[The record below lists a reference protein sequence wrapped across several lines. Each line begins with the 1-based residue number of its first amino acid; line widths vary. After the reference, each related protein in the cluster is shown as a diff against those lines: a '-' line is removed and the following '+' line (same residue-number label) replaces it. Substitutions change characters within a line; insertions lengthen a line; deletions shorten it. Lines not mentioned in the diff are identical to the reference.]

1 MTKRV
6 KILLTAGV
14 VLLILLVIFFQKNQ
28 NKTVYGISEGTYAVS
43 PQDMYSPQ
51 IYFDLQEFE
60 FVLSADPALS
70 YLSVGTFE
78 LDERIV
84 ATTDDGKYTYIF
96 EVVDNN
102 TIRFVQQGSSV
113 IASPL
118 SGQAV
123 ADGTEFKF
131 CGE

>member
-1 MTKRV
+1 
-6 KILLTAGV
+6 LLAIAAV
-14 VLLILLVIFFQKNQ
+14 LLVLLIAFFMKNQ

-43 PQDMYSPQ
+43 PQDMCSPQ

-84 ATTDDGKYTYIF
+84 ATTADGKYTYIF

-102 TIRFVQQGSSV
+102 TIRFVQKGSSV
-113 IASPL
+113 ISSPL
-118 SGQAV
+118 RGDTV